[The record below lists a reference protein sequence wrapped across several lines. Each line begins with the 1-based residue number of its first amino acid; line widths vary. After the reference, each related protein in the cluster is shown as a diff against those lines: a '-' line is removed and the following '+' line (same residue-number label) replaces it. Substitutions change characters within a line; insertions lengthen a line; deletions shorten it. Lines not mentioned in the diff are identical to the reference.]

1 MSNLGLFL
9 PSLDFSPQAPL
20 DSTTTYDNADR
31 SAIATGIKI
40 SEVSKTLIEPFK
52 MGYTALGGLGI
63 FILGMK
69 YLSES
74 LQMLSGGL
82 IRKAIS
88 SLTTNR
94 ILAVLVGLTVTT
106 FVQSSSITTVMV
118 VGLTNAGL
126 MQLSQAIGVI
136 LGANIGTTITGWILA
151 VNIGKYGLL
160 LIALGIFPMLFSK
173 NERLSA
179 ATKVLVALGL
189 IFFGLEIMSG
199 AFKPLRSDEGFMNLM
214 LALDAQTLLSLLGC
228 VAIGCVMTM
237 IVQSSSA
244 MLGITIAL
252 ATTGAIPLHTAIA
265 LVMGENIGTTITA
278 QLAAIGG
285 TVSARR
291 AAMAHSVFNLLG
303 VFIIVTIFSPFVS
316 LVESIVPGAAD
327 FASSDGSRPYIAA
340 HIALA
345 HSLFNVTATL
355 AMLPF
360 LNQLAH
366 LVTKIV
372 PEKAAAAKGSFRYF
386 GPPGSMPV
394 AMGMSMVFEELKRMQ
409 GRVHKS
415 LRHVGS
421 LLHRDLK
428 GRDRYYQKVK
438 AIEEQTDVMQHELT
452 SFTVTLMQ
460 AGKSS
465 KEQSDQAYGYVRAA
479 DELESIADYAASI
492 CSYMKRL
499 AKHEL
504 DFSEEAWNDLINFH
518 HEVLAFF
525 TTVCKAFRNDDRSS
539 SHDIHAEASRLNDL
553 ADAVRKAHLERM
565 KTGSCGALP
574 ALTFSDMAVA
584 LRRIKNHTVNL
595 HEALSIETSA
605 NA

>member
-1 MSNLGLFL
+1 M
-9 PSLDFSPQAPL
+9 
-20 DSTTTYDNADR
+20 
-31 SAIATGIKI
+31 
-40 SEVSKTLIEPFK
+40 IEPFK
-52 MGYTALGGLGI
+52 MFYTVLGGLGI

-69 YLSES
+69 YLSDS

-88 SLTTNR
+88 SVTTNR

-173 NERLSA
+173 NERVSA
-179 ATKVLVALGL
+179 AAKVLVALGL

-199 AFKPLRSDEGFMNLM
+199 AFKPLRGHEGFMNLM
-214 LALDAQTLLSLLGC
+214 LVLDAQSLLSLLGC
-228 VAIGCVMTM
+228 AAIGCLMT
-237 IVQSSSA
+237 IVVQSSSA

-252 ATTGAIPLHTAIA
+252 AATGAIPLPTAIA

-278 QLAAIGG
+278 QFAAIGS
-285 TVSARR
+285 TVNARR
-291 AAMAHSVFNLLG
+291 SAMAHTVFNILG
-303 VFIIVTIFSPFVS
+303 VAIVISVFSPFVS
-316 LVESIVPGAAD
+316 LVEAIVPGAAD
-327 FASSDGSRPYIAA
+327 FVNSAGNRPYIAA

-360 LNQLAH
+360 LRQLEK
-366 LVTKIV
+366 LVIRII
-372 PEKAAAAKGSFRYF
+372 PEKGGAEKGPFKYF

-394 AMGMSMVFEELKRMQ
+394 AMGISMVFEELKKMQ
-409 GRVHKS
+409 GRVHKA

-438 AIEEQTDVMQHELT
+438 AIEEQTDIMQHELT

-460 AGKSS
+460 AGKSG
-465 KEQSDQAYGYVRAA
+465 KEQSDRAYAYVRAA

-499 AKHEL
+499 TKHEL
-504 DFSEEAWNDLINFH
+504 DFSEDAWNDLINFH
-518 HEVLAFF
+518 HEVFAFF
-525 TTVCKAFRNDDRSS
+525 TLVCKAFRNEDCSS
-539 SHDIHAEASRLNDL
+539 TRAIHDEASRLNDL
-553 ADAVRKAHLERM
+553 ADTIRNAHLERM
-565 KTGSCGALP
+565 KVGSCSALP

-595 HEALSIETSA
+595 HEALFFEDSPTT
-605 NA
+605 

>member
-1 MSNLGLFL
+1 M
-9 PSLDFSPQAPL
+9 
-20 DSTTTYDNADR
+20 
-31 SAIATGIKI
+31 
-40 SEVSKTLIEPFK
+40 IEPFK
-52 MGYTALGGLGI
+52 MFYTVLGGLGI

-69 YLSES
+69 YLSDS

-82 IRKAIS
+82 IRRAIS

-94 ILAVLVGLTVTT
+94 LMAVLVGLTVTA

-126 MQLSQAIGVI
+126 MQLGQAIGVI

-151 VNIGKYGLL
+151 VNVGKYGLL

-173 NERLSA
+173 NERVSA
-179 ATKVLVALGL
+179 AAKVLVALGL

-199 AFKPLRSDEGFMNLM
+199 AFKPLRGHEGFTNLM
-214 LALDAQTLLSLLGC
+214 LILDAQSLPSLLGC
-228 VAIGCVMTM
+228 VAIGCLMTM
-237 IVQSSSA
+237 VVQSSSA

-252 ATTGAIPLHTAIA
+252 AVTGAIPAHTAIA

-278 QLAAIGG
+278 QLAALGG
-285 TVSARR
+285 TVAARR
-291 AAMAHSVFNLLG
+291 AAMAHSTFNILG
-303 VFIIVTIFSPFVS
+303 VVIVITIFPFFVS
-316 LVESIVPGAAD
+316 LVEAIVPGASD
-327 FASSDGSRPYIAA
+327 FVNIEGNRPYIAA

-360 LNQLAH
+360 LGQLEK
-366 LVTKIV
+366 LVTRIV
-372 PEKAAAAKGSFRYF
+372 PETGGAEKGPFKYI
-386 GPPGSMPV
+386 GPPGSLPV
-394 AMGMSMVFEELKRMQ
+394 AMGVSMVFEELKRMQ

-421 LLHRDLK
+421 LLHRELK
-428 GRDRYYQKVK
+428 GRDRFYQKVK
-438 AIEEQTDVMQHELT
+438 AIEEQTDIMQQEIT
-452 SFTVTLMQ
+452 TFTVTLMQ
-460 AGKSS
+460 AGKASN
-465 KEQSDQAYGYVRAA
+465 EQSDRAYAYVRAA
-479 DELESIADYAASI
+479 DELESIADYTASI

-504 DFSEEAWNDLINFH
+504 DFSEDAWKDLLEFH
-518 HEVLAFF
+518 HEVFAFF
-525 TTVCKAFRNDDRSS
+525 TLVGKAFRNEDCSS
-539 SHDIHAEASRLNDL
+539 TREIHDAASRLNDL
-553 ADAVRKAHLERM
+553 ADEVRKAHLDRM
-565 KTGSCGALP
+565 KAGSCGALP

-595 HEALSIETSA
+595 HEALSVETSSSS
-605 NA
+605 

>member
-1 MSNLGLFL
+1 M
-9 PSLDFSPQAPL
+9 
-20 DSTTTYDNADR
+20 
-31 SAIATGIKI
+31 
-40 SEVSKTLIEPFK
+40 IEPFK
-52 MGYTALGGLGI
+52 MGYTAIGGLGV

-69 YLSES
+69 YLSDS

-88 SLTTNR
+88 SVTTNR
-94 ILAVLVGLTVTT
+94 FLAVLVGLVITT
-106 FVQSSSITTVMV
+106 FVQSSTITTVMV

-136 LGANIGTTITGWILA
+136 LGANIGTTVTGWILA

-160 LIALGIFPMLFSK
+160 LIGLGIFPMIFSK
-173 NERLSA
+173 NDRISA
-179 ATKVLVALGL
+179 GTKVLVALGL

-199 AFKPLRSDEGFMNLM
+199 AFRPLRSDEGFMNLM
-214 LALDAQTLLSLLGC
+214 LILDAQTLLSVLGC
-228 VAIGCVMTM
+228 VVIGCLMTM
-237 IVQSSSA
+237 VVQSSSA

-252 ATTGAIPLHTAIA
+252 AATGAIPLYTAIA

-291 AAMAHSVFNLLG
+291 AAMAHSVFNVLG
-303 VFIIVTIFSPFVS
+303 VLIIITIFSPFVN
-316 LVESIVPGAAD
+316 LVETLVPGSAD
-327 FASSDGSRPYIAA
+327 FMNSEGNRPYIAA

-355 AMLPF
+355 VMLPF
-360 LNQLAH
+360 IGYLAQ
-366 LVTKIV
+366 LVTRMV
-372 PEKAAAAKGSFRYF
+372 PEKEVVAKGSFKYI

-394 AMGMSMVFEELKRMQ
+394 AMGISMVFEELKQMQ
-409 GRVHKS
+409 LRVHKA

-421 LLHRDLK
+421 LLRRDLK
-428 GRDRYYQKVK
+428 SRERFHRKVK
-438 AIEEQTDVMQHELT
+438 EIEDQTDTMQHEIT
-452 SFTVTLMQ
+452 TFIVTLMQ

-465 KEQSDQAYGYVRAA
+465 KEQSDRAYAYVRAA
-479 DELESIADYAASI
+479 DELESIADYAASL

-499 AKHEL
+499 IKHEL
-504 DFSEEAWNDLINFH
+504 DFSEEAWKDLSHFH
-518 HEVLAFF
+518 HEVFAFF
-525 TTVCKAFRNDDRSS
+525 SLVCMAFRDEDVSNSRKVYD
-539 SHDIHAEASRLNDL
+539 EASRLNDL
-553 ADAVRKAHLERM
+553 ADDIRKAHLERM
-565 KTGSCGALP
+565 KAGSCGALP

-595 HEALSIETSA
+595 HEALYVEA
-605 NA
+605 GH